1 MIFIDIET
9 TGIDAIKN
17 SIISIGAI
25 DFFNPKNQFYKECQ
39 IEEGKEIDQNALKVN
54 GFSEKELRN
63 PQKKRIEET
72 LRNFV
77 DWTSMIENITLA
89 GNNTDFDK
97 NFLKEAMGKYGIK
110 WIFGSRIVDLH
121 STAINNFLMNGMTIP
136 IKNKRYD
143 ITSDKIFVSVGL
155 PKEPKP
161 HNALMGAKMEAEAY
175 SRLVFKK
182 GLLDEFGKYK
192 F

>member
-1 MIFIDIET
+1 
-9 TGIDAIKN
+9 
-17 SIISIGAI
+17 
-25 DFFNPKNQFYKECQ
+25 
-39 IEEGKEIDQNALKVN
+39 
-54 GFSEKELRN
+54 
-63 PQKKRIEET
+63 
-72 LRNFV
+72 
-77 DWTSMIENITLA
+77 MIENITLA

-97 NFLKEAMGKYGIK
+97 NFLKEAMRRHEIE

-121 STAINNFLMNGMTIP
+121 STAINNYLIKDVTIQM
-136 IKNKRYD
+136 KNKRCD

-182 GLLDEFGKYK
+182 GLLNEFGIYK
-192 F
+192 IQF